1 MRAAPVV
8 TVSMGLS
15 PGWRAS
21 QSLLWGL
28 AASVCAAWL
37 LARAGQAA
45 AAGLGAMPLV
55 GLLAWALLPGRAA
68 ALAWDGEQWRLTVAL
83 DFGAWLLL
91 RLDGS
96 DAPASRRWLPAT
108 AAQAGMHWHALR
120 AALYSRAPEATLA
133 AAPPHGASAPD

>member
-1 MRAAPVV
+1 MSR
-8 TVSMGLS
+8 
-15 PGWRAS
+15 GWRAS

-37 LARAGQAA
+37 LARAGQTA
-45 AAGLGAMPLV
+45 AAGLGAVPLV
-55 GLLAWALLPGRAA
+55 GLLAWALLPGREAV
-68 ALAWDGEQWRLTVAL
+68 LAWDGEQWRLEATPVRVTVAL

-91 RLDGS
+91 RLDGTE
-96 DAPASRRWLPAT
+96 APASRRWLPAT